1 MGCLTVGLILNP
13 TFRINNFPTEQYVIL
28 FLFSQS
34 MHLASDPAHTG
45 GGVSLLGGLLPP
57 AVTPGQPMPNP
68 AITKLAS

>member
-1 MGCLTVGLILNP
+1 
-13 TFRINNFPTEQYVIL
+13 
-28 FLFSQS
+28 